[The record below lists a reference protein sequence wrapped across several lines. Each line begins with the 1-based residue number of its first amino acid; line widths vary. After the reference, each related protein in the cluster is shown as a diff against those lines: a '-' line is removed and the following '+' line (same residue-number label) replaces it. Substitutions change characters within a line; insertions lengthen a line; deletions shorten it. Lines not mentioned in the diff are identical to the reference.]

1 MSQIFASISV
11 RLKVILAFAAV
22 LTCTIGLGLFA
33 IERLEAV
40 NANAQEIK
48 ANYLPATRVLGRIA
62 QIAERF
68 RQNRASM
75 LLATTDEQR
84 VQVVSTMKEQT
95 QTYARERE
103 AYQPLILSGK
113 ERRWSDAFDAAW
125 KRYLEI
131 DDSIVGLVGQ
141 GKHGEAVELFRGGA
155 TKAMAVYRDALQG
168 GIELNVRQG
177 TQAADMG
184 AKLGASANRWIL
196 AVLGLA
202 TMLCIGVG
210 WTIVNGVS
218 SPIGAMTTAMCRLA
232 EGDLAVEITCGGRGD
247 EIGAM
252 AKAVEVFKQNAAE
265 HRHLEAEQKQQE
277 VRARREKQAAL
288 IGMAEKIEAE
298 TGAAVESVGSQTA
311 VIAAAAEEM
320 SASSTRTGEAAQ
332 GAASAAGQALA
343 NAQTV
348 ASAAEQLAASIREIG
363 GQMSLSTAVVGRAV
377 AAGGEARATIEALNT
392 QVGRIGEV
400 ANMISDIAARTN
412 LLALNATI
420 EAARAGD
427 AGRGFAVVANEV
439 KQLATQTARSTREIT
454 RHIGEVRAATDASV
468 TAVGRIE
475 KTIGEIDA
483 IASSIA
489 AAVEQQGAATAEI
502 ARNVGETAE
511 AANEMTRRIG
521 EVSAEAER
529 NGRRSAQ
536 VRDGTAGLN
545 NLVGEL
551 KRSVIRVVRT
561 SATEVDRRRDVR
573 YPVNLTCRVAV
584 DGRGTQPASVVDLSV
599 GGALITDG
607 PVLPTGSRGMLD
619 VDRIGMKLPFIVRGA
634 NGGSLHLAFDLDAAS
649 SGRLAQMLEHLAVQR
664 AA

>member
-1 MSQIFASISV
+1 LAPEWPKPGLEEAVSQIFASISV
-11 RLKVILAFAAV
+11 RLKMILAFAAV

-103 AYQPLILSGK
+103 AYQPLILSGE

-131 DDSIVGLVGQ
+131 DDSIVGLVAQ

-277 VRARREKQAAL
+277 VRATREKQAAL

-320 SASSTRTGEAAQ
+320 SASSTRTGEAAHRHWPTPRRCR
-332 GAASAAGQALA
+332 ARPRSLPHRSARSAA
-343 NAQTV
+343 
-348 ASAAEQLAASIREIG
+348 R
-363 GQMSLSTAVVGRAV
+363 
-377 AAGGEARATIEALNT
+377 
-392 QVGRIGEV
+392 
-400 ANMISDIAARTN
+400 
-412 LLALNATI
+412 
-420 EAARAGD
+420 
-427 AGRGFAVVANEV
+427 
-439 KQLATQTARSTREIT
+439 
-454 RHIGEVRAATDASV
+454 
-468 TAVGRIE
+468 
-475 KTIGEIDA
+475 
-483 IASSIA
+483 
-489 AAVEQQGAATAEI
+489 
-502 ARNVGETAE
+502 
-511 AANEMTRRIG
+511 
-521 EVSAEAER
+521 
-529 NGRRSAQ
+529 
-536 VRDGTAGLN
+536 
-545 NLVGEL
+545 
-551 KRSVIRVVRT
+551 
-561 SATEVDRRRDVR
+561 
-573 YPVNLTCRVAV
+573 
-584 DGRGTQPASVVDLSV
+584 
-599 GGALITDG
+599 
-607 PVLPTGSRGMLD
+607 
-619 VDRIGMKLPFIVRGA
+619 
-634 NGGSLHLAFDLDAAS
+634 
-649 SGRLAQMLEHLAVQR
+649 
-664 AA
+664 